1 MTHQQTSDHTFNCV
15 AVSTLV
21 AAGTAIGIMLF
32 TLTSLLGHIA
42 SSGVPSLQL
51 FN

>member
-1 MTHQQTSDHTFNCV
+1 MTHQQTGDHTFNCI

-21 AAGTAIGIMLF
+21 AAGTAIGLMLF
-32 TLTSLLGHIA
+32 TLTSLLGYIA
-42 SSGVPSLQL
+42 SSGMPGLQL

>member
-1 MTHQQTSDHTFNCV
+1 MTHQQTNDHTFNCI

-21 AAGTAIGIMLF
+21 AAGTAIALILL
-32 TLTSLLGHIA
+32 TLTSLLRHV
-42 SSGVPSLQL
+42 VPSGASVLQV